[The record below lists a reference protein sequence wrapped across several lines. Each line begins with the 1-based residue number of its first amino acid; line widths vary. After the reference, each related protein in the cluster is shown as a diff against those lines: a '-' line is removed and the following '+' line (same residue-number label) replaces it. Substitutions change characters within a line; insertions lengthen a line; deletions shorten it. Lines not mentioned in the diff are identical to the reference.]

1 MLHIDSVVGSRL
13 EADLHERLHHLEHH
27 GAVDELTLATED
39 MARRRLRATT
49 RGGTE
54 LTIALPRDQKLYDG
68 AVLVL
73 EPGRAIVVRAKAE
86 RWLRLAPRS
95 IADALALGY
104 HAGNLHW
111 RVRFEGEAVLVA
123 LEAPVEQ
130 YTTRLGELMEDRRV
144 AASVVSGEE
153 AALSAAAGLLAAVWQ
168 ADTAFPSGAFAFSN
182 GLEGAVALGS
192 ADGREG
198 FAALVEMHLKHR
210 WRSADRVAL
219 VHAYRAA
226 GVVDRLAAID
236 AAVEAATLVE
246 ALRTGSRRQGAALVA
261 AHARMGTA
269 GAADLQAAVRAG
281 RMLGHLAV
289 VQGAL
294 WRAAGLSEEAAVAV
308 SAYTA
313 VQGLA
318 TASVRLGRIGI
329 VEAQAV
335 VAESFATITPLAAL
349 AVADDESIGSFAT
362 LLDVAAARHGTADVR
377 LFSN

>member
-1 MLHIDSVVGSRL
+1 M
-13 EADLHERLHHLEHH
+13 
-27 GAVDELTLATED
+27 
-39 MARRRLRATT
+39 
-49 RGGTE
+49 
-54 LTIALPRDQKLYDG
+54 
-68 AVLVL
+68 
-73 EPGRAIVVRAKAE
+73 
-86 RWLRLAPRS
+86 
-95 IADALALGY
+95 
-104 HAGNLHW
+104 
-111 RVRFEGEAVLVA
+111 
-123 LEAPVEQ
+123 
-130 YTTRLGELMEDRRV
+130 
-144 AASVVSGEE
+144 
-153 AALSAAAGLLAAVWQ
+153 SAAAGLLAAVWQ

-219 VHAYRAA
+219 VHSYRAA
-226 GVVDRLAAID
+226 GDIARLAAVD

-261 AHARMGTA
+261 AHARIGTT
-269 GAADLQAAVRAG
+269 GAADLQAAMRAG
-281 RMLGHLAV
+281 DVLGHLAV

-294 WRAAGLSEEAAVAV
+294 WRAAGLSEEAAVMV

-349 AVADDESIGSFAT
+349 PVADDEPIGSFAT
-362 LLDVAAARHGTADVR
+362 LLDVAAARHATAEVR